1 MANVSVGNTPGL
13 YIGSGQSRVLTNAQQ
28 LLTLLSNNGGVTF
41 ALDPAYGN
49 ARVEAFSSTFSN
61 ANIAS
66 YLPTYTGLLGGTLT
80 TASQPNVT
88 AVGTLTSL
96 TATGNIT
103 TSNYFIGNGS
113 QLTGIVANY
122 SNVNVAAYLP
132 TYTGNLVS
140 LTGNVTTTA
149 NVTGAYILGNGS
161 QLTGLPATYSNAN
174 VAAYLPTY
182 TGLLGGT
189 LTTASQPN
197 ITAVGTLTGL
207 TSSGNV
213 SAAYFLGN
221 GSLLTG
227 LPATYG
233 NANVAA
239 YLPTYSGLL
248 GGTLTTASQPNIT
261 EVGTL
266 TGLTSSGNVSAVYFL
281 GNGSQL
287 TGLPATY
294 SNANVA
300 AYLPTYSG
308 LLGGT
313 LTTAAQ
319 PNITSVGTLTSV
331 TTSGNVTAAYANITA
346 TVFASNI
353 VTSGSSGNITGANY
367 ITANFFVGNGSLLTG
382 ISGSGTYGN
391 ANVAAFLPTY
401 TGNVGAGNLNIVS
414 TGTVYTPAVQATGSG
429 GGVLKNASGT
439 TQASWGGGSGDNFTV
454 SVSTNLTGANAQVDI
469 SPTGTGHVHI
479 KPTGTGSLEIAPTNV
494 GSMNNM
500 TIGNVTPQAANVT
513 TLGASGNVTAS
524 YFIGNGS
531 QLTGVTTS
539 LANVAYELQA
549 QSPTPAGN
557 ITFDGGG
564 NMILRT
570 TASGGGNATVNIY
583 SGVTVSGANCVT
595 RLDGGATATNL
606 TVGFISSNA
615 NVTTTANVQAAYFIG
630 NGSALTGITA
640 TASPGGADT
649 QLQYN
654 DAGSLNGNAALTF
667 SKVSGNIRLGNL
679 YVNNGTTNNDVE
691 INTQGPLSTATQSS
705 SAFAGNM
712 VVVGDGARTIGA
724 GILNIAN
731 PGLLGA
737 KLLVS
742 ETIQKAGNDGLRSS
756 GIGIGHVV
764 NFTSNISSTNTR
776 YLGFTPTPMF
786 GGNVTQTAGGWYSFA
801 GQASTP
807 TAGGG
812 TGAAASVGNVQLIA
826 MSGVLSSPTVN
837 INSTVGNL
845 FGYVTAGII
854 TANSQVGT
862 FIGGVHTMA
871 SSGTGTPG
879 NVFLNYNPGT
889 TATYSINHPANLRK
903 ADQYY
908 YIYNEDDVSQVRL
921 GSLRRYTEYRANTSA
936 TTGTVTVS
944 KTDAQ
949 VQYLVPTGNCTIQF
963 ANFVPSASDG
973 VNTDWQSDTVTL
985 VIAQGATP
993 YTITMPTGNTAVK
1006 YAGNVSTV
1014 GNTANAVTM
1023 ISTTAMTIAGST
1035 TYLVTISPE
1044 YI

>member
-13 YIGSGQSRVLTNAQQ
+13 YIGSGQSRVLNNAQQ

-49 ARVEAFSSTFSN
+49 ARVEAFGPNIT
-61 ANIAS
+61 ANIAA

-88 AVGTLTSL
+88 ALGTLTSL
-96 TATGNIT
+96 VATGNIT

-113 QLTGIVANY
+113 LLSGIDANY

-140 LTGNVTTTA
+140 LTGAVTTTA

-161 QLTGLPATYSNAN
+161 QLTGLPATYSNVN

-189 LTTASQPN
+189 LSTAAQPN
-197 ITAVGTLTGL
+197 VTSVGTLTSL
-207 TSSGNV
+207 TSSGTV
-213 SAAYFLGN
+213 SAALFSGN
-221 GSLLTG
+221 GSALTAITG
-227 LPATYG
+227 ANVTGTVANATY
-233 NANVAA
+233 A
-239 YLPTYSGLL
+239 
-248 GGTLTTASQPNIT
+248 TTAGSAGSAT
-261 EVGTL
+261 TA
-266 TGLTSSGNVSAVYFL
+266 GL
-281 GNGSQL
+281 
-287 TGLPATY
+287 ATY
-294 SNANVA
+294 VTANAQA
-300 AYLPTYSG
+300 
-308 LLGGT
+308 
-313 LTTAAQ
+313 
-319 PNITSVGTLTSV
+319 NITSVGTLTSLTV
-331 TTSGNVTAAYANITA
+331 SGN
-346 TVFASNI
+346 ASASYFIGNGSAL
-353 VTSGSSGNITGANY
+353 TSITGANVTGTVANATY
-367 ITANFFVGNGSLLTG
+367 AATAGSAGSATTAGLATYVTANAQANITSVGTLTSLTVTGNITNSANILTSGNIVTTGVAGNISGANFISGNYFVGNGVFLTG
-382 ISGSGTYGN
+382 LATSNYSN
-391 ANVAAFLPTY
+391 VNVAAYLPTY
-401 TGNVGAGNLNIVS
+401 TGNLVSLTGDVITTANVGAGNLNITSAGAVH
-414 TGTVYTPAVQATGSG
+414 TPTVQATGSG
-429 GGVLKNASGT
+429 GGTLKNASGT
-439 TQASWGGGSGDNFTV
+439 TQASWGGGGGDNFSI
-454 SVSTNLTGANAQVDI
+454 SVSTNINGANAQVAI

-479 KPTGTGSLEIAPTNV
+479 KPTGAGSLEVAPTV
-494 GSMNNM
+494 AGSINNM
-500 TIGNVTPQAANVT
+500 IIGNVTPLAANVT
-513 TLGASGNVTAS
+513 TLGATGNVTAS
-524 YFIGNGS
+524 YFIGDGS
-531 QLTGVTTS
+531 QLTN
-539 LANVAYELQA
+539 L
-549 QSPTPAGN
+549 PAGN
-557 ITFDGGG
+557 YGDSNVAAFLPTY
-564 NMILRT
+564 T
-570 TASGGGNATVNIY
+570 
-583 SGVTVSGANCVT
+583 GAMT
-595 RLDGGATATNL
+595 SMTG
-606 TVGFISSNA
+606 

-640 TASPGGADT
+640 TATPGGADT

-654 DAGSLNGNAALTF
+654 DAGSLNGNTALTF

-679 YVNNGTTNNDVE
+679 YVNNGLTNNDVE
-691 INTQGPLSTATQSS
+691 VNAQGPLSTATQSA

-712 VVVGDGARTIGA
+712 VVLGDGARTIGA
-724 GILNIAN
+724 GILNIGN
-731 PGLLGA
+731 PALLGS
-737 KLLVS
+737 KLLIT
-742 ETIQKAGNDGLRSS
+742 ETMQKAGNDALRSS
-756 GIGIGHVV
+756 GIGIGTVV

-786 GGNVTQTAGGWYSFA
+786 GGNVSQTAGGWYSFA

-812 TGAAASVGNVQLIA
+812 TGAAASIGNVQLIA

-993 YTITMPTGNTAVK
+993 YTITMPSGNAAVK

-1014 GNTANAVTM
+1014 ANTANAVTM

-1044 YI
+1044 FV